1 MNDKDVNFWAE
12 VLDGL
17 QNAWPQISGAAL
29 AVAVCYGRLI
39 YDGVDR
45 KNKWIEGVLCGALSL
60 AISSSLE
67 VVGLPISM
75 SPFLGGLVG
84 FIGVEKVREIALRVI
99 NRRMRGDDAN
109 QQ

>member
-1 MNDKDVNFWAE
+1 MNDKDVSFWTA
-12 VLDGL
+12 VLSGL
-17 QNAWPQISGAAL
+17 QNAWPQISGAVL

-45 KNKWIEGVLCGALSL
+45 KNKWVEGVLCGALSL

-67 VVGLPISM
+67 VIGLPISM